1 MAYLLIVWVNELVNE
16 LVNLKAKNHLLL
28 QLEEI
33 KSKII
38 SPQMRRLQCAG
49 VKSLPKSWSY

>member
-1 MAYLLIVWVNELVNE
+1 MAYLLIVWVNELVNI
-16 LVNLKAKNHLLL
+16 NLKAKNHLLL

-38 SPQMRRLQCAG
+38 SPQMRSLQCAG
-49 VKSLPKSWSY
+49 VKSLPKLWSY

>member
-1 MAYLLIVWVNELVNE
+1 MAYLLIVWVNELVNI
-16 LVNLKAKNHLLL
+16 NLKAKNHLLL